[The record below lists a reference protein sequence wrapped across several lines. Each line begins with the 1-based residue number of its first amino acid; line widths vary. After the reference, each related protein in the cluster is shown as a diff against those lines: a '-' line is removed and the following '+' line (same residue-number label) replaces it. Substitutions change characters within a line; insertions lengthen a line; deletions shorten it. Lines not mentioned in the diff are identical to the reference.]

1 MKEARRKK
9 KGRGEEKGRERKGM
23 GEKQEE
29 MVWLVLC
36 GEPDA
41 SLQHWVRVRTH
52 CPELTLGLERTR
64 QIPFIVNESWPLGL
78 SFPKASN

>member
-29 MVWLVLC
+29 MVWLVFVGNQMQVC
-36 GEPDA
+36 NTGSE
-41 SLQHWVRVRTH
+41 
-52 CPELTLGLERTR
+52 
-64 QIPFIVNESWPLGL
+64 
-78 SFPKASN
+78 